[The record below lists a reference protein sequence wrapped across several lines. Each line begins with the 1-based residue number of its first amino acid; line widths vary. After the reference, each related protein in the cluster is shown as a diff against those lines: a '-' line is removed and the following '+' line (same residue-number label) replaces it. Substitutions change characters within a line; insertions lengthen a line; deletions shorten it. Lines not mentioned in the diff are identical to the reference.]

1 MERSW
6 LIESKELR
14 ENAGRGNCSD
24 ACWWTDRDPGRGK
37 AKAVVMNACTGDV
50 CVTGFVQNMPA
61 LRVWIR
67 SDIEENEK

>member
-14 ENAGRGNCSD
+14 ENA
-24 ACWWTDRDPGRGK
+24 GRGK

-61 LRVWIR
+61 LRVWIP
-67 SDIEENEK
+67 SDTGGR